1 MAYTLQIAGFG
12 LAFFLVAW
20 IQGRGLQSLLGTAK
34 EPADRGAAAL
44 LSIPAGIG
52 FLALTLFV
60 LAAFDCLTP
69 VYILIVVT
77 LETLLFAYLVYRELS
92 LRGEP
97 PWQSLKKQLAST
109 AWLYAL
115 VSLCAVPVFL
125 AALGPPLQWD
135 EVSYHLPYAR
145 EYLEAGGLTVA
156 EYLRFPLHSHNY
168 QLLYAAALMFSAEA
182 GAHLIHAFS
191 GALVALGT
199 WYFGRTFFSPLS
211 GVVAAL
217 LYLSFAGDMLDTA
230 YVDLGLGLFLFYS
243 FFSFA
248 WWLKGRND
256 GFLYLSAFLLAI
268 AAGIKY
274 QALPVLPAFAVMLLL
289 ATRSPRRLLG
299 FAAIIAL
306 FGTWWYIRNLL
317 ISGDPFHPFG
327 GRLFGYWIWDSFDLE
342 GVKEHFSRINDPLPA
357 YLWPAM
363 LSILFL
369 RRERAVINATVFYGL
384 FGLAFWW
391 FTTHYERYLIPVF
404 PFLALL
410 SAHTVI
416 EAVKYGLARIRP
428 RRAVAPTG
436 DKTDLRYRFLPALGL
451 VLLVMVM
458 SYRESGDACF
468 SEACIEREL
477 TARTATYRLWE
488 EVPGFGGLSL
498 YQHGFEDEI
507 YYLGRPLGD
516 WRGRYRYQAIFNLNK
531 DAALLREYLL
541 QLGRDGILVNRKRA
555 PFYAV
560 LDDPA
565 LPEYFETLYEN
576 EQLVLLKVRP

>member
-1 MAYTLQIAGFG
+1 M
-12 LAFFLVAW
+12 
-20 IQGRGLQSLLGTAK
+20 GTAR

-52 FLALTLFV
+52 LLALTLFV
-60 LAAFDCLTP
+60 LAAFGCLDIP
-69 VYILIVVT
+69 CILIVVS
-77 LETLLFAYLVYRELS
+77 LVTLLSGFLVYREL
-92 LRGEP
+92 LRRGET
-97 PWQSLKKQLAST
+97 PWQSVKQQLAST
-109 AWLYAL
+109 GWLYAL
-115 VSLCAVPVFL
+115 LSLCAAPIFL

-156 EYLRFPLHSHNY
+156 EHLRFPLHSHHY
-168 QLLYAAALMFSAEA
+168 QLLYAAALMFSTEA

-217 LYLSFAGDMLDTA
+217 LYLSFIGGMLDTA

-274 QALPVLPAFAVMLLL
+274 QALPVLPAFAVMLLVT
-289 ATRSPRRLLG
+289 TRSARRPLG
-299 FAAIIAL
+299 FAAILVL

-327 GRLFGYWIWDSFDLE
+327 GPLFGYWIWDRFDLE

-363 LSILFL
+363 LSIFFM
-369 RRERAVINATVFYGL
+369 RRDRAVINATVFYGL

-410 SAHTVI
+410 SAHTCI
-416 EAVKYGLARIRP
+416 EAVKYGMARIWP
-428 RRAVAPTG
+428 DRANAPAG
-436 DKTDLRYRFLPALGL
+436 DKTKTPYRLLPALGL

-458 SYRESGDACF
+458 SYREIEDACF

-477 TARTATYRLWE
+477 TARTATYRLWQ
-488 EVPGFGGLSL
+488 EVPGFGRLSL

-516 WRGRYRYQAIFNLNK
+516 WRGRYRYQAIFNLDK
-531 DAALLREYLL
+531 DAASLREHLL
-541 QLGRDGILVNRKRA
+541 QLGRDSILVNRQRA

-565 LPEYFETLYEN
+565 LAESFETLYEN
-576 EQLVLLKVRP
+576 EQLVLLKARP